1 MLQKMIKPVSVF
13 LVFSLLLLD
22 FTVQTAKAQMIG
34 THTVIAAQQQEANR
48 ERVTA
53 FLGRDDV
60 QRIMVKQGVDA
71 AEAQQRVASLSDS
84 ELTKISKAMEQLP
97 AGGDGGIGTIIGA
110 AVFIFVVLLITDLLG
125 LTHVFPFVNHKR

>member
-1 MLQKMIKPVSVF
+1 MLQKMIKPVSIF
-13 LVFSLLLLD
+13 LVFSFLLLD